1 MNGLVLLSHYCSI
14 SVSHNLLVKHRE
26 TGTAECSSSCE
37 NGGSEHA
44 NGDASQS
51 VNGGH
56 AGHPGHPGHAGVDV
70 VDADGGQPAAVLPS
84 PDSPEACAEA
94 HTK

>member
-56 AGHPGHPGHAGVDV
+56 AGVDV

-84 PDSPEACAEA
+84 PDSPAACAEA